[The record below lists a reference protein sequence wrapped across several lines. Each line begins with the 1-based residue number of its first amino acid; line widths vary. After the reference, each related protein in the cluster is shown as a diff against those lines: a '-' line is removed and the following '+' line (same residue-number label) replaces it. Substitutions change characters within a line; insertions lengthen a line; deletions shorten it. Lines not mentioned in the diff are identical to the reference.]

1 MLLLFSNRPT
11 IYIFSSTRHKNL
23 FKGLLIFIEPLLYN
37 KLFFK
42 FTRSIESRKKKISLP
57 PSSPGWHQRYVHP
70 SFRKR
75 RIGDKGRGAQLA
87 KIGTPTAGSSFSK
100 RGKHGLLHGR
110 MGEPGRETLEERGGE
125 GEREKSGGYL
135 SFSGAARKP
144 SEILR
149 LARFEDLSPPP
160 SLPVREGHLS
170 TWHYAAVNVQITP
183 HLLHSKQRSFNDTRT
198 GGGTVV
204 NFSRDQTL
212 SLSLSLF
219 YRDRKKEKRSVFS
232 SPVEA
237 IARLNNFLLQQN
249 RKDSILVDLFLRI

>member
-1 MLLLFSNRPT
+1 
-11 IYIFSSTRHKNL
+11 
-23 FKGLLIFIEPLLYN
+23 
-37 KLFFK
+37 
-42 FTRSIESRKKKISLP
+42 
-57 PSSPGWHQRYVHP
+57 
-70 SFRKR
+70 
-75 RIGDKGRGAQLA
+75 
-87 KIGTPTAGSSFSK
+87 
-100 RGKHGLLHGR
+100 

-149 LARFEDLSPPP
+149 LARFEDLSPPPP

-212 SLSLSLF
+212 SLSF
-219 YRDRKKEKRSVFS
+219 IETERKKKVETKKEACFS
-232 SPVEA
+232 SK
-237 IARLNNFLLQQN
+237 RLL
-249 RKDSILVDLFLRI
+249 D